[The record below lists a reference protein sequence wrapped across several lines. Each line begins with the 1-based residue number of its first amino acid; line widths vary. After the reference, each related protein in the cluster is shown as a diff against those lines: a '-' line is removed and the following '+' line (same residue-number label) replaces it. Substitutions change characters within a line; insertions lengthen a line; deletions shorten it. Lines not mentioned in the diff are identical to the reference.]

1 MSELTQRSSSTDR
14 PEPRSPAATALNVT
28 SPSSSSSSSPPKMAS
43 SRALVP
49 LHTRPFAASLARVR
63 ACAFDAHTVALVH
76 SVDFARSPFASPTAY
91 LSVRQVNMSDPRPL
105 PSGRISRLASKVDTL
120 SLVESH
126 NARLPRPPPP
136 PPPSTSPFPQISLDD
151 ANLPKSF
158 NCLCPLS
165 TPQGADTDAPWY
177 RFCRPAAPVPLAC
190 DGFEAASPLTAVLPT
205 DVTPGAQLDQEN
217 LSPSH
222 APSSLGSPP
231 SPTYGQPLTTVSNIL
246 QSPIMFGGRPPGCE
260 VNWNQESAAALV
272 GRPRVNG
279 SCDARLSRV
288 CGDTRALRAHA
299 PSPLRRHRLCHY
311 VQGFLR
317 IAAALPTP
325 LGGFKADAY
334 TRISQMEA
342 RRGIL
347 SGPGGRPCL
356 VVLLHAARW
365 HLATRRV
372 RSRRMTCLG
381 GVSARTHASPG
392 CPGVACTL
400 ACLCRALAPVCV
412 HACVHACVH
421 VHITW
426 ARLRPRVAFSGVLL
440 AKLINQS
447 RSLDSHMR
455 AWAEGC
461 FKLNSAPPSGYE
473 EGAVAIVAS
482 KHAHV
487 SHIRSGDSGCTWHS
501 SKFLVGCQP
510 MLCGS
515 DACAVD
521 HLVQKESC
529 FNSFVPYSALL
540 RPYPQCAVLTLTER
554 LPKWSVLRRPESN
567 PMPTRPSSVDSLNHP
582 SASQLEGDQNINS
595 SRDSPHTPLVSAFD
609 RRRSCFTSLAAPG
622 LTRPTVLKRGP
633 AMSVDVVATRA
644 SDFHATKRS
653 ATSNR
658 SISEGCSVKKIRM
671 YSLVPS
677 ENSAFLPV
685 GHRGSLPKS
694 SEVSPTDPGT
704 PTLPPSFV

>member
-1 MSELTQRSSSTDR
+1 MSELTQRSSSTD
-14 PEPRSPAATALNVT
+14 
-28 SPSSSSSSSPPKMAS
+28 
-43 SRALVP
+43 
-49 LHTRPFAASLARVR
+49 
-63 ACAFDAHTVALVH
+63 
-76 SVDFARSPFASPTAY
+76 DFARSPFASPTAY

-246 QSPIMFGGRPPGCE
+246 QSPIMFG
-260 VNWNQESAAALV
+260 
-272 GRPRVNG
+272 
-279 SCDARLSRV
+279 
-288 CGDTRALRAHA
+288 
-299 PSPLRRHRLCHY
+299 
-311 VQGFLR
+311 
-317 IAAALPTP
+317 
-325 LGGFKADAY
+325 
-334 TRISQMEA
+334 
-342 RRGIL
+342 
-347 SGPGGRPCL
+347 
-356 VVLLHAARW
+356 
-365 HLATRRV
+365 
-372 RSRRMTCLG
+372 
-381 GVSARTHASPG
+381 
-392 CPGVACTL
+392 
-400 ACLCRALAPVCV
+400 
-412 HACVHACVH
+412 
-421 VHITW
+421 
-426 ARLRPRVAFSGVLL
+426 
-440 AKLINQS
+440 
-447 RSLDSHMR
+447 
-455 AWAEGC
+455 
-461 FKLNSAPPSGYE
+461 
-473 EGAVAIVAS
+473 
-482 KHAHV
+482 
-487 SHIRSGDSGCTWHS
+487 
-501 SKFLVGCQP
+501 
-510 MLCGS
+510 
-515 DACAVD
+515 
-521 HLVQKESC
+521 
-529 FNSFVPYSALL
+529 
-540 RPYPQCAVLTLTER
+540 ER